1 MNESTKSFSPEGNSP
16 DLSGQVLNQRY
27 RLHQAIG
34 TGTSGTVYVAV
45 DLNTSQRV
53 AVKVLHSSLNNDKK
67 FIERFYAEAK
77 RVNGLSHPNILKLH
91 DWGVDGSPYLVT
103 EYLGGGSL
111 RSILTTG
118 YTLSP
123 SQALLVG
130 LEACKALSYAHA
142 RGIVHQDIK
151 PANFLFGQDG
161 KLRISDFGLASALTE
176 VTHSEIFPE
185 GFVGTVR
192 YASPEQATGQ
202 ELNGSSD
209 IYALAIVFVE
219 VVTGRTPFLSDTLAG
234 TLKARVGQSVPIPE
248 DLGLLAPV
256 IQKSGL
262 ANPSERPTAERMRQM
277 LLEASSSLP
286 RPNALPLVGP
296 GEIGAAPLPG
306 EATIVAPR
314 HEQKMKKPQRLRAV
328 GPKRRWPTI
337 MLAGVLLAA
346 AIVGGVLLWQNTQ
359 SEEIAVPSVAGRSI
373 EETYERLIKLGWTVE
388 EQYERRDGTTEG
400 QILGTDPPAGSF
412 HENDQTVA
420 IIISLGP
427 TRVTIPVDIQGNTLE
442 AATQLIEES
451 GLMLGEVILTY
462 SEEIPEGF
470 VIGSLSLSE
479 DLPQGGAVDLEVSQ
493 GPPPR
498 IIPEGLVGQ
507 EVPEV
512 QSVLAALGLN
522 LELVEEY
529 SSTIAIGLVSSISPP
544 EQSEINFDS
553 TVVIGVSLGLMPRAV
568 PDVVGL
574 DRVAAEMRLQSSGF
588 LVIAIDGPQSGVVT
602 VQTPIAGEMAIP
614 NETIEL
620 VTQ

>member
-1 MNESTKSFSPEGNSP
+1 MNESDKPFFPEGNSP
-16 DLSGQVLNQRY
+16 DLSGQILNQRY
-27 RLHQAIG
+27 RLHQIIG

-67 FIERFYAEAK
+67 FIERFYVEAK
-77 RVNGLSHPNILKLH
+77 RVSGLSHPNILKLL

-111 RSILTTG
+111 RSILATG

-130 LEACKALSYAHA
+130 LEACKALSYAHE

-161 KLRISDFGLASALTE
+161 KLRISDFGLASALE
-176 VTHSEIFPE
+176 EITHSEIFRE

-192 YASPEQATGQ
+192 YASPEQAAGQ
-202 ELNGSSD
+202 KLNGSSD
-209 IYALAIVFVE
+209 MYALAIVFVE
-219 VVTGRTPFLSDTLAG
+219 AVTGRIPFLSDTLTG
-234 TLKARVGQSVPIPE
+234 TLKARVGQSIPIPE
-248 DLGLLAPV
+248 SLGPLGPV

-262 ANPSERPTAERMRQM
+262 ADPSERPTAERMRQM
-277 LLEASSSLP
+277 LLEVSPSLS

-296 GEIGAAPLPG
+296 GEIGAAPLSG

-314 HEQKMKKPQRLRAV
+314 QEQKTERPQRLRTV

-337 MLAGVLLAA
+337 MLAAALLAA
-346 AIVGGVLLWQNTQ
+346 AIVGGIALWQNTQ
-359 SEEIAVPSVAGRSI
+359 AEEIAVPSVAGRSI

-388 EQYERRDGTTEG
+388 ERYERRDGTTEG

-427 TRVTIPVDIQGNTLE
+427 TRVTIPTDIQGNTLE
-442 AATQLIEES
+442 AATQLIEEV
-451 GLMLGEVILTY
+451 GLVLGDVSLTY
-462 SEEIPEGF
+462 SEEVPEGF
-470 VIGSLSLSE
+470 VIGSLALSE
-479 DLPQGGAVDLEVSQ
+479 DLPRGGTVDLEVSE
-493 GPPPR
+493 GPSPR

-507 EVPEV
+507 EVSEV

-522 LELVEEY
+522 LEVVEEY
-529 SSTIAIGLVSSISPP
+529 SSAIEVGLVSSLSPP
-544 EQSEINFDS
+544 EQSEINFGS
-553 TVVIGVSLGLMPRAV
+553 TVVIGVSLGLMPRPV
-568 PDVVGL
+568 PEVVGL
-574 DRVAAEMRLQSSGF
+574 DRVAAEMRLQSAGF
-588 LVIAIDGPQSGVVT
+588 LVIAVDGPQNGVVT
-602 VQTPIAGEMAIP
+602 DQTPIAGEMAIP
-614 NETIEL
+614 NDTIEL
-620 VTQ
+620 VIQ